1 MSDPYGVPSNETLQD
16 TQELKWLRS
25 RIRQLD
31 NTFEDFTG
39 KLLVKSQDAKDMDR
53 QVDSL
58 FAEISRHAH
67 ALELVMNVS

>member
-1 MSDPYGVPSNETLQD
+1 
-16 TQELKWLRS
+16 
-25 RIRQLD
+25 LD

-58 FAEISRHAH
+58 FTELNKYAHSLDGILNSTTASSIS
-67 ALELVMNVS
+67 